1 MERSDQIASPW
12 ACDTVCKCIVNMET
26 SEKDRLLPD
35 SPGGGCCIQETM
47 EQDENTSGQ
56 INYSWEE
63 MRKLP
68 PGNSSFFGAV
78 FIVINAALGAGL
90 LTFPF
95 AFNSAGG
102 VVEGISIEFVSE
114 LSCRSVNFHRVDKL
128 V

>member
-1 MERSDQIASPW
+1 MEPDE
-12 ACDTVCKCIVNMET
+12 KT
-26 SEKDRLLPD
+26 SSEVYYSREK
-35 SPGGGCCIQETM
+35 
-47 EQDENTSGQ
+47 
-56 INYSWEE
+56 

-102 VVEGISIEFVSE
+102 VVEGISIELVSK
-114 LSCRSVNFHRVDKL
+114 LSLGSVNFHL
-128 V
+128 AG

>member
-1 MERSDQIASPW
+1 
-12 ACDTVCKCIVNMET
+12 MET
-26 SEKDRLLPD
+26 SEKHRLLPD
-35 SPGGGCCIQETM
+35 PSGGGCCIQETM
-47 EQDENTSGQ
+47 EPDEKTSGQ
-56 INYSWEE
+56 INYSWEK

-68 PGNSSFFGAV
+68 SGNSSFFGAV

-114 LSCRSVNFHRVDKL
+114 LSCTSVNFHL
-128 V
+128 VV